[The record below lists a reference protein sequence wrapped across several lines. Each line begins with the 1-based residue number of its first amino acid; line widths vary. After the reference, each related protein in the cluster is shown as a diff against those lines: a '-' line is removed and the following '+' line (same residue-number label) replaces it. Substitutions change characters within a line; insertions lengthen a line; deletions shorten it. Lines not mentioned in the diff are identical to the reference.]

1 MLHNALCSLDFL
13 KSYKMKKVKIL
24 GLVVCSRAKLFLCAK
39 GGRGKI
45 FHGKGKLLEAF
56 TVKFTKIKTVLHL
69 QTKKKN

>member
-1 MLHNALCSLDFL
+1 M
-13 KSYKMKKVKIL
+13 
-24 GLVVCSRAKLFLCAK
+24 FLCAK

-69 QTKKKN
+69 QTKKKIKELFIKITVIGITLKHKDRV